1 MVTIH
6 PSDYPVAKYALMLGY
21 KQHTIAALLGGFNQG
36 RISEFK
42 NGPLYAAVVPAVALP
57 AGWPPLV

>member
-1 MVTIH
+1 MVDID
-6 PSDYPVAKYALMLGY
+6 PSDYPVAKRALMQGY

-42 NGPLYAAVVPAVALP
+42 NGPIYPTVTPALSVP
-57 AGWPPLV
+57 AGWPPVA